1 MRSAARISPDLL
13 DVLVEIHHDGLP
25 IAEIA
30 RRVGVEAELRGE
42 TRPSYE
48 RVRQLVRD
56 VRLDQAES
64 GPGRLQLTVEVTT
77 GLRSRNSFQN
87 EFDRLEAREKRARAN
102 RRK

>member
-1 MRSAARISPDLL
+1 VRSAARISPQLL
-13 DVLVEIHHDGLP
+13 DVLVDIHDDRLP

-30 RRVGVEAELRGE
+30 RRVGIEAELRGE

-48 RVRQLVRD
+48 RIRQLVRD
-56 VRLDQAES
+56 VRLEQADS